1 MGRVAI
7 IIVLGLTIT
16 LGFYRNILTSRTTET
31 VENAS
36 GYYNHITAK
45 NIAHS
50 AINNYLKKLYQN
62 KTLRGT
68 FTEQNIYEDG
78 GVDTVTISSNSATP
92 TNGDTVSVYAVA
104 YFGGEKCE
112 IEANLLVSNFA
123 IAPITSGLAF
133 PGPNPVLDIFGN
145 PLISGH
151 NHNMSGVPSA
161 SCPDRPGIAVASIT
175 DSVNM
180 VNNLINDGK
189 TNSVIGSGTNPSVD
203 VEPTIDPSNFLDPI
217 IANCDYYLPPGTYSA
232 VQYGT
237 EANPVIVYG
246 QGIFKFSGGVIGY
259 GILIID
265 GIMTLSGNFFWYG
278 PVYVIGSSA
287 EIFNSV
293 GTNRI
298 TGGVVLG
305 GSGVVAKMKGN
316 ADILYSC
323 ETLNNV
329 INNCASLQ
337 TFNVLSWYE

>member
-1 MGRVAI
+1 MGRVAL

-16 LGFYRNILTSRTTET
+16 LGFYRNILTRRATET
-31 VENAS
+31 VENVS

-92 TNGDTVSVYAVA
+92 TTGDTVNVNVVA
-104 YFGGEKCE
+104 HFGGEKCE
-112 IEANLLVSNFA
+112 IEASLLVSNHELP
-123 IAPITSGLAF
+123 PITGGLAF
-133 PGPNPVLDIFGN
+133 PGQNPVLDLFGS
-145 PLISGH
+145 PLIDGH
-151 NHNMSGVPSA
+151 NHNMSGAPSA
-161 SCPDRPGIAVASIT
+161 SCPDLPGIAVASSA

-180 VNNLINDGK
+180 VNKLIIEGK
-189 TNSVIGSGTNPSVD
+189 ENSVVGIGTNPSVD
-203 VEPTIDPSNFLDPI
+203 VEPTTDPSSFLDPI
-217 IANCDYYLPPGTYSA
+217 IANCDYYLPEGSYSA
-232 VQYGT
+232 VEYGT
-237 EANPVIVYG
+237 QTNPVIVYG
-246 QGIFKFSGGVIGY
+246 QGNFRFSGSVVGY
-259 GILIID
+259 GILIVD
-265 GIMTLSGNFFWYG
+265 GTMTLSGNFFWYG
-278 PVYVIGSSA
+278 SVYVIGSTP

-316 ADILYSC
+316 ADIQYSC
-323 ETLNNV
+323 ETINNV
-329 INNCASLQ
+329 INNCTSLQ
-337 TFNVLSWYE
+337 TFSVLSWYE